1 MFFVHAFL
9 VSIYIDSYYFHIF
22 QGSVHDAAGFFRER
36 ERKRVLKLEQFLSK
50 GWLIPSTRME
60 QGNFELGICWRLRE
74 WVWRFAKWSMFL
86 LLFGFTARL
95 FSPYLVAVPGQENEQ
110 YVLDLNHTRQCVFSL
125 VFGNIVCNGLLIWQM
140 EFRRSPRTSQS

>member
-1 MFFVHAFL
+1 MFHAFL
-9 VSIYIDSYYFHIF
+9 VSIYMLIHTIFTYFKDPF
-22 QGSVHDAAGFFRER
+22 MMQQDFSKR

-95 FSPYLVAVPGQENEQ
+95 SSPYLVAVPGQENER

>member
-74 WVWRFAKWSMFL
+74 WVWRFAEWSMFL
-86 LLFGFTARL
+86 LLLGFTARL